1 MYILLYYE
9 RDYPRD
15 VIETREDVCEEM
27 TLKLKAKEQTG
38 FSYMQSK
45 GEEKASRGNSLYK
58 VTNSRKKLGVV
69 AHIISPQPFSLSAI
83 AVVDGPCELKLTS
96 S

>member
-1 MYILLYYE
+1 
-9 RDYPRD
+9 
-15 VIETREDVCEEM
+15 
-27 TLKLKAKEQTG
+27 
-38 FSYMQSK
+38 MQSK

-69 AHIISPQPFSLSAI
+69 AHIISPQPSSVSAI